1 VVDERDGLNSYYRVT
16 DPQVF
21 TLIDT
26 ARAMYGIEV
35 DTRYGSPAA
44 ACPCPR
50 CTPVIEIAL
59 LD

>member
-1 VVDERDGLNSYYRVT
+1 
-16 DPQVF
+16 VF